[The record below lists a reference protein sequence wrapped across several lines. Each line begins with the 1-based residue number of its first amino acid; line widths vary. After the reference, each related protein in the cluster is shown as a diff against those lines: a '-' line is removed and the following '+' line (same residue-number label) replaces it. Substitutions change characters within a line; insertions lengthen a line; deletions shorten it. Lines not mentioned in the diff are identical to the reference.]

1 MFKTHLRRRD
11 QTGGA
16 ISLWV
21 VLMTPIAAFAAV
33 VAMAGPQRLAAE
45 SSIDETA
52 ADLAAFSVALRDGRD
67 VPTGEL
73 KGFLPDCER
82 VVMPSSVTDSDEI
95 DRWTNQIEHLE
106 AACQLLLGDPE
117 DSTKAAYWLR
127 DLGYLGIEANSWEG
141 FYSDAV
147 TASDA
152 DCVISGNLETRNAV
166 YAALAADWQDAG
178 WAAAQVWPDG
188 VRMGSEQVARL
199 HQSVPPNSQLDRCE
213 DEFDTPPNPDPART
227 VFTN

>member
-1 MFKTHLRRRD
+1 
-11 QTGGA
+11 
-16 ISLWV
+16 
-21 VLMTPIAAFAAV
+21 MTPIAAFAAV

-52 ADLAAFSVALRDGRD
+52 ADLAAFSVALRDGREGQQ
-67 VPTGEL
+67 TGEIE
-73 KGFLPDCER
+73 GFLPDCER

-127 DLGYLGIEANSWEG
+127 DLGYLGIDANSWEG

-152 DCVISGNLETRNAV
+152 GCVISGNLETRNAV

-199 HQSVPPNSQLDRCE
+199 HQSVHLTPDLVPCE
-213 DEFDTPPNPDPART
+213 DEFDTPPESDPART

>member
-21 VLMTPIAAFAAV
+21 VLMTPVAAFAAV

-73 KGFLPDCER
+73 KGFLPDCEPLALIAPLGTDEDLWTAQR
-82 VVMPSSVTDSDEI
+82 V
-95 DRWTNQIEHLE
+95 QLE
-106 AACQLLLGDPE
+106 AACQLLLGDPAG
-117 DSTKAAYWLR
+117 TAGAYWLR

-199 HQSVPPNSQLDRCE
+199 HQSTCLLNSPLNPCVQ
-213 DEFDTPPNPDPART
+213 EFDTPPDSDPART

>member
-1 MFKTHLRRRD
+1 MFKTQFRRHD

-52 ADLAAFSVALRDGRD
+52 GDLAAFSVALRDGLG

-73 KGFLPDCER
+73 EGFFPDCEMLAGGQPSGTDPVLWQEQR
-82 VVMPSSVTDSDEI
+82 VD
-95 DRWTNQIEHLE
+95 LKK
-106 AACQLLLGDPE
+106 ACQLLLGDS
-117 DSTKAAYWLR
+117 STGEGGYWLR
-127 DLGYLGIEANSWEG
+127 DLGYWGIEANSWEG
-141 FYSDAV
+141 FYSDTV
-147 TASDA
+147 TPVTS
-152 DCVISGNLETRNAV
+152 CVISGNLETRNAV

-199 HQSVPPNSQLDRCE
+199 NQSAAPASPTDRCAAN
-213 DEFDTPPNPDPART
+213 EFDPPPVSDPART

>member
-1 MFKTHLRRRD
+1 MFKTQLRRDD

-67 VPTGEL
+67 EPTGEL
-73 KGFLPDCER
+73 EGFLPDCEQL
-82 VVMPSSVTDSDEI
+82 EI
-95 DRWTNQIEHLE
+95 DQSIIGDERDRLLAQRDQLQEVCW
-106 AACQLLLGDPE
+106 LLLGNPSSPE
-117 DSTKAAYWLR
+117 ADGYWLR
-127 DLGYLGIEANSWEG
+127 DLGYLGIDANSWEG
-141 FYSDAV
+141 FYSDTVNAEL
-147 TASDA
+147 AG
-152 DCVISGNLETRNAV
+152 CVISGNLETRNAV

-199 HQSVPPNSQLDRCE
+199 NQSTTESSPTDPCGDQ
-213 DEFDTPPNPDPART
+213 FDAPFDPDLTTRT